1 MGHISGVA
9 EPFFLKISQMWL
21 IWVFFAVLAKY
32 VAVVAYKYQQ
42 ILWGSSKK
50 VFEGEQVERFQFFQF
65 LTCFLTCFDGFLTIS
80 KKSGIECPKKKFKA
94 KI

>member
-1 MGHISGVA
+1 MNLG
-9 EPFFLKISQMWL
+9 
-21 IWVFFAVLAKY
+21 FFAVLAKY

-50 VFEGEQVERFQFFQF
+50 VSEGEQVEIFQFFQF
-65 LTCFLTCFDGFLTIS
+65 LTCFDGFFTIS
-80 KKSGIECPKKKFKA
+80 KKSGIERPKKKFKA